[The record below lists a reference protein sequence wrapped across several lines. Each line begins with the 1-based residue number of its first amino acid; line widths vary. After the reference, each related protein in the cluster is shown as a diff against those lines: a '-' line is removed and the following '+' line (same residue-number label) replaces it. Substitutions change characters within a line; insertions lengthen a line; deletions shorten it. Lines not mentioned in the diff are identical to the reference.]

1 MVRRIAFLLSYHSLG
16 RDVLLFPYHSI
27 KVRRGGAADE
37 DVKRGV
43 PDGAPLFAASVG
55 WPPEGVCVETK
66 SVDFVKLDFL

>member
-1 MVRRIAFLLSYHSLG
+1 M
-16 RDVLLFPYHSI
+16 
-27 KVRRGGAADE
+27 AADE